1 MMPAPPSDFNIAPTS
16 SNLLHNLLLFGRVL
30 RGLGVDVNPGQ
41 MIDLVQALGYIHLEQ
56 RIDFYHALR
65 SLLIHRRE
73 DIPLFDEAF
82 EMFWRKPEAQGA
94 PVDWR
99 TPAAHRARRPLFTTP
114 PLREPPASEPASQH
128 DSSPNGEPPL
138 VEVTLTYSGHEVL
151 RHKDFAELTGEELE
165 AIKQL
170 MSTLIWQLGE
180 RLTRRKQP
188 GPGQLLDLRRAIRR
202 NFKFGGE
209 ILQWVYREPKLK
221 PRPLIIIADISGSME
236 RYTRLLL
243 HFIYGLAVGL
253 DQPVESFVFSTHL
266 TRITRQLRGR
276 DVDRALREVS
286 LTVSDWSGGTRIGEA
301 LKTFNFDWGRR
312 VLGRGAVVLLI
323 SDGWDR
329 GDVELLGV
337 EMARL
342 QRNCHR
348 LIWLNP
354 LLGSPLYEPLTRG
367 MQAAL
372 PYIDD
377 FLPVH
382 NLASLEDLARR
393 LSGLGQRSPLRRQQ
407 VRTNYARSSA

>member
-1 MMPAPPSDFNIAPTS
+1 MVLTPD
-16 SNLLHNLLLFGRVL
+16 SNSNSGHLLHNLLLFGRLL
-30 RGLGVDVNPGQ
+30 RGLGLDVNPGR
-41 MIDLVQALGYIHLEQ
+41 MIDLVQALSYIEIG
-56 RIDFYHALR
+56 RKDEFYTAAC
-65 SLLIHRRE
+65 SLLVHRRE
-73 DIPLFDEAF
+73 DISLFDAAF
-82 EMFWRKPEAQGA
+82 EMFWRKPADGWTTLGLGA
-94 PVDWR
+94 LGER
-99 TPAAHRARRPLFTTP
+99 RRSRRPRFTTP
-114 PLREPPASEPASQH
+114 PLRQSPAAEPGHENNQPTADEPPVIQ
-128 DSSPNGEPPL
+128 L
-138 VEVTLTYSGHEVL
+138 TLTYSAREVL
-151 RHKDFAELTGEELE
+151 RHKDFADLTGEELE

-170 MSTLIWQLGE
+170 ITTLIWQLGE
-180 RLTRRKQP
+180 RRTRRKQP
-188 GPGQLLDLRRAIRR
+188 GPGQLLDLRRAIRH
-202 NFKFGGE
+202 NFKYGGE
-209 ILQWVYREPKLK
+209 MLQWAYREPKVK
-221 PRPLIIIADISGSME
+221 PRPLIIIADISGSIE

-243 HFIYGLAVGL
+243 HFLYSLAVGL
-253 DQPVESFVFSTHL
+253 NQPVESFVFSTHL

-286 LTVSDWSGGTRIGEA
+286 LAVSDWSGGTRIGEA

-329 GDVELLGV
+329 GDVEMLRV

-377 FLPVH
+377 FMPVH
-382 NLASLEDLARR
+382 NLASLDDLARQ
-393 LSGLGQRSPLRRQQ
+393 LSELDQRPLARRQQ
-407 VRTNYARSSA
+407 VRTNYA